1 MDYTDK
7 INELATLIEE
17 SPNDVRLL
25 IERGRLYH
33 KMGLLDKAMNDFISV
48 MHIDSEN
55 VEAQAQIDFINE
67 IFRFRYND
75 LYNP

>member
-25 IERGRLYH
+25 IERGRLHH